1 MRTTLVSDYA
11 TIGGRICWT
20 SDCDTLHSPDM
31 AKCLLS
37 KGALVVGAAVS
48 LLALVWLLSADR
60 QPAEVFGRSVLV
72 PLLVASG
79 GLMLL
84 WSTIIGLWSRTRMW
98 SPQWTFLAAAAPFYM
113 LAIWVF
119 FFSSLEMRLLGYVR
133 MLLMV
138 CFASFSGQL
147 ARKKAYPQFS
157 DKDSPST
164 PLPPPTLFPK

>member
-1 MRTTLVSDYA
+1 MEKS
-11 TIGGRICWT
+11 
-20 SDCDTLHSPDM
+20 
-31 AKCLLS
+31 LLS

-48 LLALVWLLSADR
+48 LLALTWLVSVDHRPSQA
-60 QPAEVFGRSVLV
+60 FGRSLVLLGV
-72 PLLVASG
+72 IVLAVC
-79 GLMLL
+79 LMLL

-98 SPQWTFLAAAAPFYM
+98 SPQWTFLMGAVPFYV

-119 FFSSLEMRLLGYVR
+119 FFSSLEMRLLGYTR

-138 CFASFSGQL
+138 GFGSASGQR

-157 DKDSPST
+157 DQDSPST